1 MLVRWIS
8 GVVESW
14 CLLDQVANCAEHIVL
29 HSKLATGLVNSAQ
42 MSINFEVSL
51 ESRDGA
57 QHDFLYLLLL
67 WKSGNQNSASRSRRL
82 ISPLFRVPDGRIPDD
97 RSDSPLILHGRGEL
111 RGQDDQY
118 HDGSGSAVWFS
129 LVGSPLTCFREA
141 V

>member
-29 HSKLATGLVNSAQ
+29 RSKLATGLVNSAQ

-57 QHDFLYLLLL
+57 QHDFLSIIVLEIR
-67 WKSGNQNSASRSRRL
+67 KS
-82 ISPLFRVPDGRIPDD
+82 
-97 RSDSPLILHGRGEL
+97 EL
-111 RGQDDQY
+111 C
-118 HDGSGSAVWFS
+118 V
-129 LVGSPLTCFREA
+129 TE
-141 V
+141 